1 MSDRDHVKS
10 LLEQGSNAALL
21 QIGQMKAA
29 QLLLAYDG
37 EKYPQ
42 DGCAVTLSVLM
53 QAAGIDVPNT
63 YTAIELGRLLRDK
76 RGWKVIPVGKQL
88 PGDVGS
94 TCGDAPNHGVDHIYL
109 VVKNVNPD
117 EMLVADNQRSYAHS
131 RSVSGVPDGKSK
143 TLFFLRTV

>member
-1 MSDRDHVKS
+1 VSDKDHIKT
-10 LLEQGSNAALL
+10 LLEQGTNAALL
-21 QIGQMKAA
+21 QISQMKAA

-42 DGCAVTLSVLM
+42 DGCAITLSVLM

-63 YTAIELGRLLRDK
+63 YTAIEVGRRLRDK
-76 RGWKVIPVGKQL
+76 RGWEVIAPGNQQ

-94 TCGDAPNHGVDHIYL
+94 TCGEQPNHGVDHIYL
-109 VVKNVNPD
+109 LVKNVSPD
-117 EMLVADNQRSYAHS
+117 EMLVADNQRSYAHT

-143 TLFFLRTV
+143 TQFFLRAV

>member
-1 MSDRDHVKS
+1 MSDKDQMKT
-10 LLEQGSNAALL
+10 LLEQGTNAALL
-21 QIGQMKAA
+21 QISQMKAA

-42 DGCAVTLSVLM
+42 DGCAITLSVLM

-63 YTAIELGRLLRDK
+63 YTAIELGRRLRDK
-76 RGWKVIPVGKQL
+76 RGWEVIAPGNQK

-94 TCGDAPNHGVDHIYL
+94 TCGEEPNHGVDHIYL
-109 VVKNVNPD
+109 LVKNLSPD
-117 EMLVADNQRSYAHS
+117 EMLVADNQRSHVHT

-143 TLFFLRTV
+143 TRFFLRAV